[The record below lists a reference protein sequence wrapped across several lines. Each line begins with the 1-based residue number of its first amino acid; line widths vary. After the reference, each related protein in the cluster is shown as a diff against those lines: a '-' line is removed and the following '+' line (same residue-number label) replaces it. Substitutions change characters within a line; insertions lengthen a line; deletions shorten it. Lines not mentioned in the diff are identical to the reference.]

1 MSNDL
6 SIFIKTVLAQTNII
20 DVVQSRMTLKKTG
33 SNYQGICP
41 FHNENTPS
49 FSVNANKQFF
59 YCFGCHASGD
69 ALNFVM
75 RNDNLPF
82 IEALELLA
90 KPLGLSLPEKN
101 DDQPRIDKKIFEYL
115 REMTIHC
122 RSDLDTNIMSYLQ
135 TRGLN
140 QETIRK
146 FHLGYCGQKYLQW
159 FDQCKQHK
167 ADILLSGG
175 VATQS
180 NGKTKP
186 KFFKRLMFPIQDSV
200 GKIIGFGGRTLDDVP
215 PKYLN
220 SPETD
225 IFKKRQ
231 VLYGLYQFR
240 QLKQHEVIV
249 VEGYMDCLAL
259 HSKAIPNV
267 VACLGTAF
275 TIQHWQLL
283 KKYVGKIIFCFDGDR
298 AGKAAAWKSL
308 ISILPG
314 IDPSIDVRF
323 LFLPDGHDPDS
334 YVKANGKQN
343 MLEQLAKASQWVDFF
358 INTLK
363 AMYPPN
369 NVAGKAAFLQEA
381 DKHIATIKNS
391 ALHKVLK
398 DEINRLLSLTPIA
411 NDQPT
416 RVRKEKPSDTIN
428 QKIEHAIA
436 QLCQKDQSKLP
447 SIATLDNNIHD
458 ERLDLINQ
466 WINMLEK
473 NPELTGDHLL
483 GHIQGQPLYETCMQI
498 TQTARERFHIV
509 NLQLSILSL
518 KIELIE
524 KNLNLMMNEPATL
537 STDEQTILQALIMK
551 KKQYQQERHALMAQA
566 IT

>member
-6 SIFIKTVLAQTNII
+6 SIFIKTVLAQTNIV
-20 DVVQSRMTLKKTG
+20 DVVQSRMSLKKAG

-41 FHNENTPS
+41 FHNEKTPS

-75 RNDNLPF
+75 RNDNLPL

-90 KPLGLSLPEKN
+90 KPLGLALPERN
-101 DDQPRIDKKIFEYL
+101 DEQPRIDKKIFEYL

-122 RSDLDTNIMSYLQ
+122 RSDLDQNILSYLH
-135 TRGLN
+135 TRGLSH
-140 QETIRK
+140 ETIRK

-159 FDQCKQHK
+159 FDHCKQHK
-167 ADILLSGG
+167 SDILLSGG
-175 VATQS
+175 VATKN

-186 KFFKRLMFPIQDSV
+186 KFFKRLMFPIQDSM

-308 ISILPG
+308 VSILPG

-334 YVKANGKQN
+334 YVKAHGKQN
-343 MLEQLAKASQWVDFF
+343 MLEQIDKATQWVNFF
-358 INTLK
+358 IDTLK
-363 AMYPPN
+363 VMYPPN

-381 DKHIATIKNS
+381 DKHISTIKNS

-398 DEINRLLSLTPIA
+398 DEINRLLSLTPIT
-411 NDQPT
+411 NDQPNPGKKT
-416 RVRKEKPSDTIN
+416 RPSDSMN
-428 QKIEHAIA
+428 QKIEHVIA
-436 QLCQKDQSKLP
+436 LLCRKDKTIIP
-447 SIATLDNNIHD
+447 PTTAFDNNMHD
-458 ERLDLINQ
+458 ERLDVINQ
-466 WINMLEK
+466 WIDMLK
-473 NPELTGDHLL
+473 KTPELTGDYLL
-483 GHIQGQPLYETCMQI
+483 GHIQGQPLYEMCVQI
-498 TQTARERFHIV
+498 TQNIQEDFHPV
-509 NLQLSILSL
+509 NLQISYLSL
-518 KIELIE
+518 RIELIE
-524 KNLNLMMNEPATL
+524 KNLNHMMDEPASL
-537 STDEQTILQALIMK
+537 SSDEQSILQALIMK
-551 KKQYQQERHALMAQA
+551 KKQYQQERHTLMSKA